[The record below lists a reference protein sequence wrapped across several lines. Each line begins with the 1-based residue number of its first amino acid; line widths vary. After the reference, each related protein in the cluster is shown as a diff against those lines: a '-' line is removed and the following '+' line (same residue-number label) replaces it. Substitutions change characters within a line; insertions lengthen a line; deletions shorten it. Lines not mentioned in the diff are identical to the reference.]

1 MSEPLDPD
9 LQHCLNQK
17 LEAQKRKR
25 ALDGC
30 EAKWEDPKY
39 DTTFI
44 LNAMSDDE
52 DDPTSS
58 PVAET

>member
-1 MSEPLDPD
+1 MSEALNPD
-9 LQHCLNQK
+9 LHCLNQK

-25 ALDGC
+25 ASDGC
-30 EAKWEDPKY
+30 EAKWEDPKC

-44 LNAMSDDE
+44 LNAMADDE

>member
-9 LQHCLNQK
+9 LHCLNQK

-25 ALDGC
+25 ASDGC
-30 EAKWEDPKY
+30 EAKWEDLKY

-44 LNAMSDDE
+44 LNAMSNDE
-52 DDPTSS
+52 DNPTSS